1 MDICLNPG
9 NKLFS
14 EVLNGSIYVDKTEMI
29 TVVNAMVNTMQRYLC
44 VTRPRCF
51 GKSMTTAML
60 CAYYGAGED
69 NRELFKTLK
78 LAKCPDWDK
87 YLGKFDVI
95 HWRMTDFFGELQPM
109 DMHKVVNRISR
120 RVLDDL
126 HDAYPNVHYDEDDF
140 IYSLSRFY
148 QASGRQFVI
157 IIDEWDC
164 VFRELPQDQVGQKSY
179 LDWLRNLLKDKSYIA
194 MAYMTG
200 ILPVKKYGKHSALN
214 MFDEFSMTAPL
225 QLAPFTGF
233 TEEEVQDLC
242 GKYGMSFSAIKDWY
256 DGYLVY
262 DQGIVDD
269 RDRSE
274 ENPFKRPPAKQY
286 HLYAPLSV
294 VNAMTYGQ
302 IKNYWNNTETY
313 EALAEYIRMD
323 FDGLKETVAR
333 LMEGDHLPVNLGTYQ
348 NDMTSLSCRDDVL
361 ALLIHLGY
369 LGYDQPKGEVFI
381 PNHEIHDV
389 FETSTSSPDWA
400 STMRALRNSQK
411 LLEAV
416 WAGDE
421 ETVAGL
427 LEAAH
432 DQTGNR
438 TYNSEAALSYA
449 VQLAFY
455 KAQDEYT
462 LIPEVDTGRGYAD
475 LVYLP
480 KHPNRPAILVEL
492 KYKQDADTALEQILR
507 QKYPSRLE
515 HYKGNLILVGIS
527 YEHSADP
534 AAPNFKHHSCK
545 MLKV

>member
-1 MDICLNPG
+1 MGVYLNPG
-9 NKLFS
+9 KEFFNIAVNS
-14 EVLNGSIYVDKTEMI
+14 QIYVDKSTMVAE
-29 TVVNAMVNTMQRYLC
+29 TNALVNTNKRYLC
-44 VTRPRCF
+44 VSRPRRF
-51 GKSMTTAML
+51 GKSMAAAML
-60 CAYYGAGED
+60 CAYYGAEND
-69 NRELFKTLK
+69 SRELFEKLK
-78 LAKCPDWDK
+78 LAQCPTWDR

-95 HWRMTDFFGELQPM
+95 RLVMTNFVDRTTPM
-109 DMHKVVNRISR
+109 DKVIGKISMRI
-120 RVLDDL
+120 LDEL
-126 HDAYPNVHYDEDDF
+126 HETYPDVRYDEDDF
-140 IYSLSRFY
+140 VYSLSKFY
-148 QASGRQFVI
+148 RSSGRQFVVV
-157 IIDEWDC
+157 IDEWD
-164 VFRELPQDQVGQKSY
+164 VIFRTHKNDHDAQRDY
-179 LDWLRNLLKDKSYIA
+179 LHFLRSWLKDQDYVALS
-194 MAYMTG
+194 YMTG
-200 ILPVKKYGKHSALN
+200 ILPVKKYGEHSALN
-214 MFDEFSMTAPL
+214 MYSEFSMVSPL
-225 QLAPFTGF
+225 QFAPYTGF
-233 TEEEVQDLC
+233 TEEEVRDLC
-242 GKYGMSFSAIKDWY
+242 GKYGRPFEEIKAWY
-256 DGYLVY
+256 DGYLVEGAIPP
-262 DQGIVDD
+262 DPD
-269 RDRSE
+269 RRG
-274 ENPFKRPPAKQY
+274 FKPPLY

-333 LMEGDHLPVNLGTYQ
+333 LMEGEHLPVRLGTYQ
-348 NDMTSLSCRDDVL
+348 NDMTSMTCRDDVL

-369 LGYDQPKGEVFI
+369 LGYDQANGEVFI

-389 FETSTSSPDWA
+389 FETSTQTPEWS
-400 STMRALRNSQK
+400 STMRALRNSKK

-455 KAQDEYT
+455 KAQDDYT
-462 LIPEVDTGRGYAD
+462 LFPEVDTGRGYAD
-475 LVYLP
+475 LIYIP
-480 KHPNRPAILVEL
+480 KRPIHPALLVEL
-492 KYKQDADTALEQILR
+492 KYNQNADTALEQILR

-527 YEHSADP
+527 YDRSADP

-545 MLKV
+545 MLKA

>member
-1 MDICLNPG
+1 MGIYLNPG
-9 NKLFS
+9 INLFL
-14 EVLNGSIYVDKTEMI
+14 EALNGKIYVDKT
-29 TVVNAMVNTMQRYLC
+29 AMVAETNVLVNTPNKHIC
-44 VTRPRCF
+44 VSRPRRF
-51 GKSMTTAML
+51 GKSMAAAML
-60 CAYYGAGED
+60 CAYYGVAEGS
-69 NRELFKTLK
+69 RELFETRL
-78 LAKCPDWDK
+78 LGKCKDWDQ

-95 HWRMTDFFGELQPM
+95 RLVMTNFVDRTTPMEKIIAKISMRILDEL
-109 DMHKVVNRISR
+109 HE
-120 RVLDDL
+120 
-126 HDAYPNVHYDEDDF
+126 AYPDVRYDEDDF
-140 IYSLSRFY
+140 VYSLAKFHH
-148 QASGRQFVI
+148 ASGRQFVVV
-157 IIDEWDC
+157 IDEWD
-164 VFRELPQDQVGQKSY
+164 VIFRTHKSDHDAQRDY
-179 LDWLRNLLKDKSYIA
+179 LNFLRSWLKDQDYIA
-194 MAYMTG
+194 LSYMTG
-200 ILPVKKYGKHSALN
+200 ILPVKKYGEHSALN
-214 MFDEFSMTAPL
+214 MYTEYSMLSPL
-225 QLAPFTGF
+225 QFAPYTGF

-242 GKYGMSFSAIKDWY
+242 NKHGMPFASIKNWY
-256 DGYLVY
+256 DGYIVY
-262 DQGIVDD
+262 SQGTVTEL
-269 RDRSE
+269 DRSV
-274 ENPFKRPPAKQY
+274 FSSIQPPATQY

-294 VNAMTYGQ
+294 VNAISTGQ
-302 IKNYWNNTETY
+302 IKNYWNATETY

-333 LMEGDHLPVNLGTYQ
+333 LMEGEHLTVKLGTYQ
-348 NDMTSLSCRDDVL
+348 NDMTSLACRDDVL

-369 LGYDQPKGEVFI
+369 LGYDQANGEVFI
-381 PNHEIHDV
+381 PNREIHDV
-389 FETSTSSPDWA
+389 FETSTSSPEWS

-462 LIPEVDTGRGYAD
+462 LFPEVDTGRGYAD
-475 LVYLP
+475 LIYIP
-480 KHPNRPAILVEL
+480 KRPVHPALLVEL
-492 KYKQDADTALEQILR
+492 KYKKDADTALEQILR

-527 YEHSADP
+527 YDRSADP
-534 AAPNFKHHSCK
+534 VAPNFKHHSCR

>member
-1 MDICLNPG
+1 MGVYLNPG
-9 NKLFS
+9 SNLFK
-14 EVLNGSIYVDKTEMI
+14 EALNGKIYVDKTTMI
-29 TVVNAMVNTMQRYLC
+29 TETNALVNTPNKYLC
-44 VTRPRCF
+44 VSRPRRF
-51 GKSMTTAML
+51 GKSMAAAML
-60 CAYYGAGED
+60 CAYYGAGDD
-69 NRELFKTLK
+69 NRSLFERLK
-78 LAKCPDWDK
+78 LAQCPGWDQ

-95 HWRMTDFFGELQPM
+95 YWIMTEFVGQSASME
-109 DMHKVVNRISR
+109 KVLGKIAMRI
-120 RVLDDL
+120 LNDL
-126 HDAYPNVHYDEDDF
+126 HNAYPNVKYDEDDL
-140 IYSLSRFY
+140 IYSLALFS
-148 QASGRQFVI
+148 QASGRQFVFV
-157 IIDEWDC
+157 IDEWDC
-164 VFRELPQDQVGQKSY
+164 IFREYPGEKDGQKAY
-179 LDWLRNLLKDKSYIA
+179 LNWLRNLLKDKSYIA

-200 ILPVKKYGKHSALN
+200 ILPVKKYGQHSALN
-214 MFDEFSMTAPL
+214 MFDEYSMTAPL
-225 QLAPFTGF
+225 QLAPYTGF

-242 GKYGMSFSAIKDWY
+242 WRFERPFEDIKAWY

-262 DQGIVDD
+262 GQGPV
-269 RDRSE
+269 SE
-274 ENPFKRPPAKQY
+274 IDHSVFPKRKPAKQY

-294 VNAMTYGQ
+294 VNALRNGL
-302 IKNYWNNTETY
+302 IKNYWNATETY

-333 LMEGDHLPVNLGTYQ
+333 LMEGEHLPVKLGTYQ
-348 NDMTSLSCRDDVL
+348 NDMTSMTCRDDVL

-369 LGYDQPKGEVFI
+369 LGYDQANGEVFI
-381 PNHEIHDV
+381 PNREIHDV
-389 FETSTSSPDWA
+389 FETSTRGSEWS
-400 STMRALRNSQK
+400 STMRALKNSQK

-462 LIPEVDTGRGYAD
+462 LFPEVDTGRGYAD
-475 LVYLP
+475 LIYIP
-480 KHPNRPAILVEL
+480 KHPIHPALLVEL
-492 KYKQDADTALEQILR
+492 KYRHDAVTALDQIQR

-527 YEHSADP
+527 YDHSANP
-534 AAPNFKHHSCK
+534 SAPNYKHHSCK
-545 MLKV
+545 MLKA

>member
-1 MDICLNPG
+1 
-9 NKLFS
+9 
-14 EVLNGSIYVDKTEMI
+14 
-29 TVVNAMVNTMQRYLC
+29 
-44 VTRPRCF
+44 
-51 GKSMTTAML
+51 
-60 CAYYGAGED
+60 
-69 NRELFKTLK
+69 
-78 LAKCPDWDK
+78 
-87 YLGKFDVI
+87 
-95 HWRMTDFFGELQPM
+95 
-109 DMHKVVNRISR
+109 
-120 RVLDDL
+120 
-126 HDAYPNVHYDEDDF
+126 
-140 IYSLSRFY
+140 
-148 QASGRQFVI
+148 
-157 IIDEWDC
+157 
-164 VFRELPQDQVGQKSY
+164 
-179 LDWLRNLLKDKSYIA
+179 

-214 MFDEFSMTAPL
+214 MFDEYSMSAPL
-225 QLAPFTGF
+225 QLAPYTGF

-242 GKYGMSFSAIKDWY
+242 GKFGMSFTAIKDWY

-274 ENPFKRPPAKQY
+274 ENPSKRLPAKRY

-294 VNAMTYGQ
+294 VNAMRNGQ

-333 LMEGDHLPVNLGTYQ
+333 LMEGEHLPVNLGTYQ
-348 NDMTSLSCRDDVL
+348 NDMTSMTCRDDVL

-389 FETSTSSPDWA
+389 FETSTQTPEWS

-416 WAGDE
+416 WTGDE

-455 KAQDEYT
+455 KAQDDYT

-475 LVYLP
+475 LIYIP
-480 KHPNRPAILVEL
+480 KRPIHPAILVEL
-492 KYKQDADTALEQILR
+492 KYKKDADTAIEQILR

-515 HYKGNLILVGIS
+515 HYKGNLILVGIN
-527 YEHSADP
+527 YDHSADS

-545 MLKV
+545 MVKA

>member
-1 MDICLNPG
+1 MGVYLNPG
-9 NKLFS
+9 TQLFS
-14 EVLNGSIYVDKTEMI
+14 IAVNSLIYVDKTEMI
-29 TVVNAMVNTMQRYLC
+29 AETNALVNTEKRYLC
-44 VTRPRCF
+44 VSRPRRF
-51 GKSMTTAML
+51 GKSMAAVML
-60 CAYYGAGED
+60 CAYYGMSDGS
-69 NRELFKTLK
+69 RELFEKFK
-78 LAKCPDWDK
+78 LAQCPEWDR

-95 HWRMTDFFGELQPM
+95 YLNMLDFLADSKSMEQMIELVTAEVSQELIKKYTQGPSTESMSLRM
-109 DMHKVVNRISR
+109 V
-120 RVLDDL
+120 
-126 HDAYPNVHYDEDDF
+126 
-140 IYSLSRFY
+140 LSRIY
-148 QASGRQFVI
+148 DISQRQFVI
-157 IIDEWDC
+157 VMDEWDC
-164 VFRELPQDQVGQKSY
+164 VFREWPQDQIGQKNY
-179 LDWLRNLLKDKSYIA
+179 LDWLRGFLKDKPYIA

-214 MFDEFSMTAPL
+214 MFDEYSMTAPL
-225 QLAPFTGF
+225 QLASYTGF
-233 TEEEVQDLC
+233 TEEEVQELC
-242 GKYGMSFSAIKDWY
+242 GKFGMPFASIKDWY

-262 DQGIVDD
+262 DQGTVNETD
-269 RDRSE
+269 RLVFFQRA
-274 ENPFKRPPAKQY
+274 PARQY

-333 LMEGDHLPVNLGTYQ
+333 LMEGEHLPVKLGTYQ
-348 NDMTSLSCRDDVL
+348 NDMTSMSCRDDVL

-369 LGYDQPKGEVFI
+369 LGYDQANGEVFI

-389 FETSTSSPDWA
+389 FETSMQTPEWS

-411 LLEAV
+411 LLDAV
-416 WAGDE
+416 WGGDE

-455 KAQDEYT
+455 KAQKDYT
-462 LIPEVDTGRGYAD
+462 LFPEVDTGRGYAD
-475 LVYLP
+475 LIYIP
-480 KHPNRPAILVEL
+480 KRPIHPALLVEL
-492 KYKQDADTALEQILR
+492 KYNQNADTALEQILR

-527 YEHSADP
+527 YDRSADP

-545 MLKV
+545 MLRA

>member
-1 MDICLNPG
+1 MGVYLNPG
-9 NKLFS
+9 TQLFS
-14 EVLNGSIYVDKTEMI
+14 IAVNSPIYVDKTSMLAK
-29 TVVNAMVNTMQRYLC
+29 TNALVNTERRYLC
-44 VTRPRCF
+44 ISRPRRF
-51 GKSMTTAML
+51 GKSMAAAML
-60 CAYYGAGED
+60 CAYYGVGD
-69 NRELFKTLK
+69 GNRELFEKLK
-78 LAKCPDWDK
+78 LSQCPEWDK

-95 HWRMTDFFGELQPM
+95 RLVMTNFIGQTKQMEN
-109 DMHKVVNRISR
+109 VVGRIAM
-120 RVLDDL
+120 RVLDEL
-126 HDAYPNVHYDEDDF
+126 HEAYPEVRYDENDF
-140 IYSLSRFY
+140 CYSLSRFH
-148 QASGRQFVI
+148 QSSGRQFVI
-157 IIDEWDC
+157 VIDEWDC
-164 VFRELPQDQVGQKSY
+164 VFRELPQDQDGQKYY
-179 LDWLRNLLKDKSYIA
+179 LDWLRGLLKDQPYVA

-214 MFDEFSMTAPL
+214 MFDEYSMTAPL
-225 QLAPFTGF
+225 QLAPYTGF

-242 GKYGMSFSAIKDWY
+242 EKFGRPFDDIKAWY
-256 DGYLVY
+256 DGYLVE
-262 DQGIVDD
+262 GEI
-269 RDRSE
+269 
-274 ENPFKRPPAKQY
+274 PPDPQKLGLKAPLY

-294 VNAMTYGQ
+294 VNAVRSGL

-333 LMEGDHLPVNLGTYQ
+333 LMEGEHLSVNLGTYQ
-348 NDMTSLSCRDDVL
+348 NDMTSMTCRDDVL

-369 LGYDQPKGEVFI
+369 LGYDQSKGEVFI
-381 PNHEIHDV
+381 PNCEIHDV
-389 FETSTSSPDWA
+389 FETSTSSPEWS
-400 STMRALRNSQK
+400 STMRALRNSKK
-411 LLEAV
+411 LLDAV
-416 WAGDE
+416 WKGDE

-462 LIPEVDTGRGYAD
+462 LFPEVDTGRGYAD
-475 LVYLP
+475 LIYIP
-480 KHPNRPAILVEL
+480 KRPVHPALLVEL
-492 KYKQDADTALEQILR
+492 KYKKDADTALEQILR

-527 YEHSADP
+527 YDRSADP
-534 AAPNFKHHSCK
+534 VAPNFKHHSCR

>member
-1 MDICLNPG
+1 MGVYLNPG
-9 NKLFS
+9 NELFK
-14 EVLNGSIYVDKTEMI
+14 EALNGPIYVDKTEM
-29 TVVNAMVNTMQRYLC
+29 VADVNALVNTPHKYLC
-44 VTRPRCF
+44 VSRPRRF
-51 GKSMTTAML
+51 GKSMAAAML
-60 CAYYGAGED
+60 CAYYGAENG
-69 NRELFKTLK
+69 NRELFEKLK
-78 LAKCPDWDK
+78 LSQCPEWDK
-87 YLGKFDVI
+87 YLGKFNVI
-95 HWRMTDFFGELQPM
+95 RLVMTNFIGQTKQME
-109 DMHKVVNRISR
+109 KVVGRISM
-120 RVLDDL
+120 RVLDEL
-126 HDAYPNVHYDEDDF
+126 HEAYPEVRYDEDDF
-140 IYSLSRFY
+140 CYSLSRFH

-157 IIDEWDC
+157 VIDEWDS
-164 VFRELPQDQVGQKSY
+164 VFRELPQDQDGQKYY
-179 LDWLRNLLKDKSYIA
+179 LDWLRGLLKDQPYVA

-214 MFDEFSMTAPL
+214 MFDEYSMTAPL
-225 QLAPFTGF
+225 QLAPYTGF
-233 TEEEVQDLC
+233 TEEEVQNLC
-242 GKYGMSFSAIKDWY
+242 RKFGRPFEDIKAWY
-256 DGYLVY
+256 DGYLVEGAIPP
-262 DQGIVDD
+262 DPD
-269 RDRSE
+269 
-274 ENPFKRPPAKQY
+274 KRGLKPPKY

-294 VNAMTYGQ
+294 VNAMRTGL

-333 LMEGDHLPVNLGTYQ
+333 LMEGEHLPVNLGTYQ
-348 NDMTSLSCRDDVL
+348 NDMTSMTCRDDVL

-389 FETSTSSPDWA
+389 FKTSTQTPEWS
-400 STMRALRNSQK
+400 STMRALRNSKK

-455 KAQDEYT
+455 KAQDDYT
-462 LIPEVDTGRGYAD
+462 LFPEVDTGRGYAD
-475 LVYLP
+475 LIYIP
-480 KHPNRPAILVEL
+480 KRPVHPALLVEL
-492 KYKQDADTALEQILR
+492 KYKQDADTAMDQILR

-527 YEHSADP
+527 YDRSADP
-534 AAPNFKHHSCK
+534 AAPNFKHHSCR
-545 MLKV
+545 MLKA

>member
-1 MDICLNPG
+1 MGVYLNPG
-9 NKLFS
+9 TQLFS
-14 EVLNGSIYVDKTEMI
+14 IAVNSLIYVDKTEMI
-29 TVVNAMVNTMQRYLC
+29 AETNALVNTEKCYLC
-44 VTRPRCF
+44 VSRPRRF
-51 GKSMTTAML
+51 GKSMAAAML
-60 CAYYGAGED
+60 CAYYGAEND
-69 NRELFKTLK
+69 SRELFGKLK
-78 LAKCPDWDK
+78 LAQSPEWDR

-95 HWRMTDFFGELQPM
+95 YLNMLDFLADSKSMEQMIELVTAEVSQELIKKYTQGPSTESMSLRM
-109 DMHKVVNRISR
+109 V
-120 RVLDDL
+120 
-126 HDAYPNVHYDEDDF
+126 
-140 IYSLSRFY
+140 LSRIY
-148 QASGRQFVI
+148 DISQRQFVI
-157 IIDEWDC
+157 VMDEWDC
-164 VFRELPQDQVGQKSY
+164 VFREWPQDQIGQKNY
-179 LDWLRNLLKDKSYIA
+179 LDWLRGFLKDKPYIA

-214 MFDEFSMTAPL
+214 MFDEYSMTAPL
-225 QLAPFTGF
+225 QLASYTGF
-233 TEEEVQDLC
+233 TEEEVQELC
-242 GKYGMSFSAIKDWY
+242 GKFGMPFASIKDWY

-262 DQGIVDD
+262 DQGTVNETD
-269 RDRSE
+269 RLVFSQRA
-274 ENPFKRPPAKQY
+274 PARQY

-294 VNAMTYGQ
+294 VNAMIYGQ

-333 LMEGDHLPVNLGTYQ
+333 LMEGEHLPVRLGTYQ
-348 NDMTSLSCRDDVL
+348 NDMTSMTCRDDVL

-369 LGYDQPKGEVFI
+369 LGYDQSKGEVFI
-381 PNHEIHDV
+381 PNREIHDV
-389 FETSTSSPDWA
+389 FETSTQTPEWA
-400 STMRALRNSQK
+400 STMRALHNSQK

-455 KAQDEYT
+455 KAQDDYT
-462 LIPEVDTGRGYAD
+462 LFPEVDTGRGYAD
-475 LVYLP
+475 LIYIP
-480 KHPNRPAILVEL
+480 KRPIHPALLVEL
-492 KYKQDADTALEQILR
+492 KYNQNADTALEQILR

-527 YEHSADP
+527 YDRSADP

-545 MLKV
+545 MLRA

>member
-1 MDICLNPG
+1 MGVYLNPG
-9 NKLFS
+9 TQLFS
-14 EVLNGSIYVDKTEMI
+14 IAVNSPIYVDKTSMLAK
-29 TVVNAMVNTMQRYLC
+29 TNALVNTERRYLC
-44 VTRPRCF
+44 ISRPRRF
-51 GKSMTTAML
+51 GKSMAAAML
-60 CAYYGAGED
+60 CAYYGVGD
-69 NRELFKTLK
+69 GNRELFEKLK
-78 LAKCPDWDK
+78 LSQCPEWDK

-95 HWRMTDFFGELQPM
+95 RLVMTNFIGQTKQMEN
-109 DMHKVVNRISR
+109 VVGRIAM
-120 RVLDDL
+120 RVLDEL
-126 HDAYPNVHYDEDDF
+126 HEAYPEVRYDENDF
-140 IYSLSRFY
+140 CYSLSRFH
-148 QASGRQFVI
+148 QSSGRQFVI
-157 IIDEWDC
+157 VIDEWDC
-164 VFRELPQDQVGQKSY
+164 VFRELPQDQEGQKYY
-179 LDWLRNLLKDKSYIA
+179 LDWLRGLLKDQPYVA

-214 MFDEFSMTAPL
+214 MFDEYSMTAPL
-225 QLAPFTGF
+225 QLAPYTGF

-242 GKYGMSFSAIKDWY
+242 EKFGRPFDDIKAWY
-256 DGYLVY
+256 DGYLVE
-262 DQGIVDD
+262 GEI
-269 RDRSE
+269 
-274 ENPFKRPPAKQY
+274 PPDPQKLGLKAPLY

-294 VNAMTYGQ
+294 VNAVRSGL

-333 LMEGDHLPVNLGTYQ
+333 LMEGEHLSVNLGTYQ
-348 NDMTSLSCRDDVL
+348 NDMTSMTCRDDVL

-369 LGYDQPKGEVFI
+369 LGYDQSKGEVFI
-381 PNHEIHDV
+381 PNREIHDV
-389 FETSTSSPDWA
+389 FETSTSSPEWS

-462 LIPEVDTGRGYAD
+462 LFPEVDTGRGYAD
-475 LVYLP
+475 LIYIP
-480 KHPNRPAILVEL
+480 KRPVHPALLVEL
-492 KYKQDADTALEQILR
+492 KYKKDADTALEQILR

-527 YEHSADP
+527 YDRSADP
-534 AAPNFKHHSCK
+534 VAPNFKHHSCR